1 MIDPKQRIL
10 VVRFS
15 ALGDV
20 VMTVPVVKA
29 FLSAHPETEIIMLSD
44 KKMAD
49 MFLGIKHL
57 IFVGADLK
65 GKHKGLLGIYRLYQ
79 ELKKAYQF
87 DKVADLHGVIRS
99 HLLRLLF
106 RMNKKT
112 TAVIDKGRFEKFA
125 LVRKE
130 NKIYRPLKHS
140 TERYVDVFRMLGFKG
155 LGKQWLTQETIRFD
169 RSNKNIEKGAR
180 IKIGFAP
187 FAKHVPKMYPL
198 DQFIEVMRH
207 FDNDQYALYF
217 FGGGPV
223 EMAFIK
229 EWENTFDNAVAFNHQ
244 LGLADELKLMS
255 TMQVMV
261 TMDSANMHMASLVQ
275 VPVVSIWGPT
285 HPHAGFYGLGQ
296 DPTNAVQLSLACR
309 PCSVFGNK
317 KCWRGDHA
325 CMQEITSK
333 TIIERIEKL
342 IS

>member
-1 MIDPKQRIL
+1 MSDFKQRIL
-10 VVRFS
+10 VIRFS

-29 FLSAHPETEIIMLSD
+29 FLSANPSIEIIMLSD
-44 KKMAD
+44 ARMAD
-49 MFLGIKHL
+49 LFQGIDRL

-65 GKHKGLLGIYRLYQ
+65 KKHKGIGGIYRLFKQ
-79 ELKKAYQF
+79 LKKGYQF
-87 DKVADLHGVIRS
+87 NQVADLHGVIRS
-99 HLLRLLF
+99 HILRFLF
-106 RMNKKT
+106 RVSKKS

-140 TERYVDVFRMLGFKG
+140 TERYLEVFKQLGYKSVGILDAATNGITHTSKDVQG
-155 LGKQWLTQETIRFD
+155 L
-169 RSNKNIEKGAR
+169 NKKIN
-180 IKIGFAP
+180 IGFAP
-187 FAKHVPKMYPL
+187 FAKHTTKMYPL
-198 DQFIEVMRH
+198 DKFLEVIRY
-207 FDNDQYALYF
+207 FDNEKYALYF

-229 EWENTFDNAVAFNHQ
+229 EWENKFEHAIPFHHDR
-244 LGLADELKLMS
+244 GLSNEISLISKMH
-255 TMQVMV
+255 VMV
-261 TMDSANMHMASLVQ
+261 TMDSANMHLASLAK

-296 DPTNAVQLSLACR
+296 DPQHAVQVSLACR

-325 CMQEITSK
+325 CMNEIEPQS
-333 TIIERIEKL
+333 IIEKIL
-342 IS
+342 QVVG

>member
-1 MIDPKQRIL
+1 MIDSKQRIL

-29 FLSAHPETEIIMLSD
+29 FLSAHPRAEIIMLSD
-44 KKMAD
+44 AKLAD
-49 MFLGIKHL
+49 LFQGIDRL
-57 IFVGADLK
+57 VFVGADLK
-65 GKHKGLLGIYRLYQ
+65 NKHKGLIGIYKLFQ
-79 ELKKAYQF
+79 QLKKTYQF
-87 DKVADLHGVIRS
+87 ELVADLHGVIRS

-106 RMNKKT
+106 RMSKKT

-140 TERYVDVFRMLGFKG
+140 TERYIDVFKELGFKEFAKKG
-155 LGKQWLTQETIRFD
+155 LQQETIGLDSRAL
-169 RSNKNIEKGAR
+169 RNTQPKIN
-180 IKIGFAP
+180 IGFAP
-187 FAKHVPKMYPL
+187 FAKHIPKMYPL
-198 DQFIEVMRH
+198 DRFIEVMRH
-207 FDNDQYALYF
+207 FDHENYALHF

-229 EWENTFDNAVAFNHQ
+229 EWENTFKHAIPFNHQ
-244 LGLADELKLMS
+244 VGLKDELALMS
-255 TMQVMV
+255 KMQVMV
-261 TMDSANMHMASLVQ
+261 TMDSANMHLGSLVN
-275 VPVVSIWGPT
+275 VPVVSVWGPT

-296 DPTNAVQLSLACR
+296 NPLNAVQVSLACR
-309 PCSVFGNK
+309 PCSVFGNR

-325 CMQEITSK
+325 CMQQVEPAM
-333 TIIERIEKL
+333 IIEKIKQV

>member
-1 MIDPKQRIL
+1 MVDPKHRIL
-10 VVRFS
+10 VIRFS

-20 VMTVPVVKA
+20 VMTVSVVKA
-29 FLSAHPETEIIMLSD
+29 FLSAHPESEIIMLSD

-49 MFLGIKHL
+49 LFLGIERL
-57 IFVGADLK
+57 VFIGADLQ
-65 GKHKGLLGIYRLYQ
+65 GKHKGLVGIYKLYQ
-79 ELKKAYQF
+79 QIKKTYQF

-106 RMNKKT
+106 RMSKKT

-140 TERYVDVFRMLGFKG
+140 TERYLDVFRTLGFKG
-155 LGKQWLTQETIRFD
+155 VGKQSFIQETIRYNSID
-169 RSNKNIEKGAR
+169 TNIEKGVR

-187 FAKHVPKMYPL
+187 FAKHLTKMYSL
-198 DQFIEVMRH
+198 DQFIEVMQY
-207 FDNDQYALYF
+207 FDNDKYALYF

-223 EMAFIK
+223 EMAFIN
-229 EWENTFDNAVAFNHQ
+229 EWEQTFKNAVSFNHQ

-255 TMQVMV
+255 KMQVMV

-296 DPTNAVQLSLACR
+296 DPTNTVQLSLACR

-325 CMQEITSK
+325 CMKEITPK
-333 TIIERIEKL
+333 TIVEKIENL
-342 IS
+342 IC

>member
-1 MIDPKQRIL
+1 MSDFKQRIL
-10 VVRFS
+10 VIRFS

-29 FLSAHPETEIIMLSD
+29 FLSAHPSVEIIMLSD
-44 KKMAD
+44 ARMAD
-49 MFLGIKHL
+49 LFQGIDRL
-57 IFVGADLK
+57 VFVGADLK
-65 GKHKGLLGIYRLYQ
+65 NKHKGLIGIYKLFQ
-79 ELKKAYQF
+79 QLKKTYQF
-87 DKVADLHGVIRS
+87 ELVADLHGVIRS

-140 TERYVDVFRMLGFKG
+140 TERYIDVFKELGFREFAKKG
-155 LGKQWLTQETIRFD
+155 LQQETIVLD
-169 RSNKNIEKGAR
+169 SGVESNAQPKIN
-180 IKIGFAP
+180 IGFAP
-187 FAKHVPKMYPL
+187 FAKHTPKMYPL
-198 DQFIEVMRH
+198 DRFIEVMRH
-207 FDNDQYALYF
+207 FDHENYALHF

-229 EWENTFDNAVAFNHQ
+229 EWENSFKHAVTLNHQ
-244 LGLADELKLMS
+244 VGLKDELTLMS
-255 TMQVMV
+255 KMQVMV
-261 TMDSANMHMASLVQ
+261 TMDSANMHLGSLVK
-275 VPVVSIWGPT
+275 VPVVSVWGPT

-296 DPTNAVQLSLACR
+296 NPLNAVQVSLACR

-325 CMQEITSK
+325 CMQQIEPAM
-333 TIIERIEKL
+333 IIEKIKQV
-342 IS
+342 IG

>member
-29 FLSAHPETEIIMLSD
+29 FLSAHPETEIILLSD
-44 KKMAD
+44 ARMAD
-49 MFLGIKHL
+49 LFLGIERL
-57 IFVGADLK
+57 IFVGADFK

-79 ELKKAYQF
+79 QLKKTYQF

-112 TAVIDKGRFEKFA
+112 TAVIYKGRFEKFA

-140 TERYVDVFRMLGFKG
+140 TERYLDVFRTLGFKG
-155 LGKQWLTQETIRFD
+155 LGKQSFIQEAIRFD
-169 RSNKNIEKGAR
+169 HSNKNIEKGAK

-198 DQFIEVMRH
+198 DQFIEVMRY
-207 FDNDQYALYF
+207 FDNDQYELYF

-255 TMQVMV
+255 KMQVMV

>member
-1 MIDPKQRIL
+1 MVDPKQRIL

-20 VMTVPVVKA
+20 VMTVSVVKA
-29 FLSAHPETEIIMLSD
+29 FLTAHPEAEIIMLSD

-49 MFLGIKHL
+49 LFLGIERL

-79 ELKKAYQF
+79 QLKKSYQF

-99 HLLRLLF
+99 HILRMLF
-106 RMNKKT
+106 RMSKKT

-140 TERYVDVFRMLGFKG
+140 TERYLDVFKTLGFKG
-155 LGKQWLTQETIRFD
+155 LGKQSFIQETIRFD
-169 RSNKNIEKGAR
+169 GSNKNIEKAAR

-198 DQFIEVMRH
+198 DQFIEVMRY

-229 EWENTFDNAVAFNHQ
+229 EWEKTFKNAVSFNHQ

-255 TMQVMV
+255 KMQVMV

-325 CMQEITSK
+325 CMQEITPK
-333 TIIERIEKL
+333 TIIQKIENL

>member
-1 MIDPKQRIL
+1 MSNPKQRIL

-49 MFLGIKHL
+49 LFTGIERL

-65 GKHKGLLGIYRLYQ
+65 GKNKGLLGIYRLYQ
-79 ELKKAYQF
+79 QLKKAYQF
-87 DKVADLHGVIRS
+87 EKVADLHGVIRS

-106 RMNKKT
+106 RINKKT

-155 LGKQWLTQETIRFD
+155 LGKQSFTQETIRFD

-198 DQFIEVMRH
+198 DQFIEVMRY
-207 FDNDQYALYF
+207 FDNDQYELYF

-229 EWENTFDNAVAFNHQ
+229 EWENTFRHAVAFNHQ
-244 LGLADELKLMS
+244 LGLKDELALMS
-255 TMQVMV
+255 KMQVMV
-261 TMDSANMHMASLVQ
+261 TMDSANMHLASLVN
-275 VPVVSIWGPT
+275 VPVVSVWGPT

-296 DPTNAVQLSLACR
+296 DPLNAVQVSLACR

-325 CMQEITSK
+325 CMQEITPQA
-333 TIIERIEKL
+333 IIEKIKNL

>member
-29 FLSAHPETEIIMLSD
+29 FLSTYPRAEIIMLSD
-44 KKMAD
+44 AKMAD
-49 MFLGIKHL
+49 LFQGIDRL
-57 IFVGADLK
+57 VFVGADLK
-65 GKHKGLLGIYRLYQ
+65 TKHKGLIGIYRLFQ
-79 ELKKAYQF
+79 QLKKTYQF
-87 DKVADLHGVIRS
+87 DLVADLHGVIRS

-106 RMNKKT
+106 RMSKKT

-140 TERYVDVFRMLGFKG
+140 TERYIDVFKELGFKEFAKKG
-155 LGKQWLTQETIRFD
+155 LQLNTIQTGGQ
-169 RSNKNIEKGAR
+169 SVNSIQSKIN
-180 IKIGFAP
+180 IGFAP
-187 FAKHVPKMYPL
+187 FAKHVPKMYSL
-198 DQFIEVMRH
+198 DRFIEVMRY
-207 FDNDQYALYF
+207 FDNEKYALHF

-229 EWENTFDNAVAFNHQ
+229 EWENKFTHAVSFNHQ
-244 LGLADELKLMS
+244 LGLKDELALMS
-255 TMQVMV
+255 KMQVMV
-261 TMDSANMHMASLVQ
+261 TMDSANMHLGSLAN
-275 VPVVSIWGPT
+275 VPVVSVWGPT

-296 DPTNAVQLSLACR
+296 DPLNAVQVSLACR

-317 KCWRGDHA
+317 QCWRGDHA
-325 CMQEITSK
+325 CMQQIEPNQ
-333 TIIERIEKL
+333 IIQKIQQVVG
-342 IS
+342 